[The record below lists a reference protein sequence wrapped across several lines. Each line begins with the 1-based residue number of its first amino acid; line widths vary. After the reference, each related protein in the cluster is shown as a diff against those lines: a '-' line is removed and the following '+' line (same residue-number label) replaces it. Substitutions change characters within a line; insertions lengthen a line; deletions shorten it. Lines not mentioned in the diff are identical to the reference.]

1 MNVPNQKKKKIDVS
15 VESMKDLMQETYN
28 EIVDERNK
36 AITAY
41 KKFSK
46 DINENS
52 DIALVGKITN
62 DLLKIIDGTIE
73 KKLRLIKI
81 QGDILYKNG
90 KAGGDASAPVTITEE
105 DRKWAEEFIKRQ
117 AVSSDDNEKE
127 YE

>member
-1 MNVPNQKKKKIDVS
+1 MVPKKKKVDVS
-15 VESMKDLMQETYN
+15 EESMKELMQETYN
-28 EIVDERNK
+28 EIVDERNR
-36 AITAY
+36 ALTAY

-62 DLLKIIDGTIE
+62 DLLKIIDSSIE

-81 QGDILYKNG
+81 QGDILYKSG
-90 KAGGDASAPVTITEE
+90 KPTEGSGASMTITDE
-105 DRKWAEEFIKRQ
+105 DRKWAEEFIKKQ
-117 AVSSDDNEKE
+117 ADPSDKNEKE

>member
-1 MNVPNQKKKKIDVS
+1 MIGNPKKKKVDVS
-15 VESMKDLMQETYN
+15 EESMKELMQETYN

-36 AITAY
+36 ALSAY

-81 QGDILYKNG
+81 QSDILYKNG
-90 KAGGDASAPVTITEE
+90 KNSADASAPIVITEE
-105 DRKWAEEFIKRQ
+105 DRKWAEDFLKNQ
-117 AVSSDDNEKE
+117 TNNEKE

>member
-1 MNVPNQKKKKIDVS
+1 MVPRKKKVDVS
-15 VESMKDLMQETYN
+15 EESMKDLMQETYN
-28 EIVDERNK
+28 EIVDERNR
-36 AITAY
+36 ALTAY

-62 DLLKIIDGTIE
+62 DLLKIIDSSIE

-81 QGDILYKNG
+81 QGDILYKSG
-90 KAGGDASAPVTITEE
+90 KPTEGSGVSMTITDE
-105 DRKWAEEFIKRQ
+105 DRKWAEEYIKKQ
-117 AVSSDDNEKE
+117 EKTDSSDMNEKE

>member
-1 MNVPNQKKKKIDVS
+1 MVPKKKKVEVS
-15 VESMKDLMQETYN
+15 EESMRDLMQETYN
-28 EIVDERNK
+28 EIVDERNR
-36 AITAY
+36 ALTAY

-62 DLLKIIDGTIE
+62 DLLKIIDSSIE

-81 QGDILYKNG
+81 QGDILYKSG
-90 KAGGDASAPVTITEE
+90 KPVEGSGVSMTITDE
-105 DRKWAEEFIKRQ
+105 DRKWAEEFLKTQ
-117 AVSSDDNEKE
+117 NTATSENNEKE